1 MTEKIHSKAILSV
14 AICLFLS
21 RANGQVIRLEEKQKT
36 DSVAYSVLTEVV
48 VSASRTKEKILQS
61 PVSIQKAGER
71 YFRSAPAPSFFD
83 ALENLQGIQMITP
96 SLGFKVINARGFAN
110 TTNVRFA
117 QLVDGMDVQSPH
129 IGGPIGNSLGPTD
142 LDIENVEIIPGVASA
157 LYGMNTINGMANFT
171 TKNPFSSEG
180 FTVQQ
185 KTGVMHLADSNS
197 AASLFSETSFRFAKV
212 VSPKFAFKING
223 SFIKGSDWIADDH
236 SDQNPNANISTDL
249 TGYNNPAQDPVN
261 GYGNESSDRKTIV
274 LQGKSYMVARTGYYE
289 KEVVDYSLQNIKAD
303 AGLYF
308 KLSKNSSL
316 VYLGHIALLDN
327 IYQRANRFR
336 LQNYFIQQHGI
347 QFQSRSI
354 LAKLYFNNENTG
366 GSYNIRSMAENIDR
380 NYKPDN
386 QWYADYT
393 AAFNRATASGSAI
406 AEAHQQSRVAA
417 DAGRYVPGTPE
428 FNKTRDELA
437 TINNWDSGAALRVK
451 ASFVQGEVQWNLTE
465 EWLEKL
471 KTKAGIDLLAGLSQR
486 TYIIVPDGNY
496 FINPEKGKTY
506 QDIHYGRTN
515 AFISVSKP
523 LFDNTLKLGAIIGVD
538 KNDYFPLS
546 MSPRF
551 TAVYSPVY
559 KHNFRASYQSGYRYP
574 SIFEAYSNINS
585 GGVKRVGG
593 LPVMSNGIFE
603 NAWLQT
609 SISNFQSAVL
619 NDINRNS
626 LSKSDAIIKNKSLL
640 TKNPYTY
647 IQPERV
653 ESFEAGYKGLYGGG
667 KIFVDLDVYFNNY
680 HSFIAQANMN
690 VPNTKII
697 DSIPFYLYDKSKQSQ
712 YRMWT
717 NSRTVVYNYGFTA
730 GVTYSSQ
737 KGYIV
742 NGNASFAKLR
752 KSANEDGLEDG
763 FNTPQWITNF
773 SISNVNIYKKIGAG
787 VTFKWQSSFYWQ
799 SFLVTGTTPAY
810 STLDAQVTWLVESAK
825 LQIKLGATNILN
837 HYYRSFLGG
846 PELGAMIYTTLTYG
860 INRAIIKL
868 PLGTR

>member
-1 MTEKIHSKAILSV
+1 MPLKIFHMLLACS
-14 AICLFLS
+14 LFHFS
-21 RANGQVIRLEEKQKT
+21 YAQNNPGDTTRIT
-36 DSVAYSVLTEVV
+36 DSAIYSVLNEVV
-48 VSASRTKEKILQS
+48 VSASRIREKMLQS

-71 YFRSAPAPSFFD
+71 YFHSSPAPSFFD
-83 ALENLQGIQMITP
+83 ALENLQGVQMITP

-180 FTVQQ
+180 LTIQQ

-197 AASLFSETSFRFAKV
+197 QASLFSETSFRFAKV
-212 VSPKFAFKING
+212 VSQKFAFKING
-223 SFIKGSDWIADDH
+223 SFITGSDWIADDH
-236 SDQNPNANISTDL
+236 SDLNPNANISTDL

-261 GYGNESSDRKTIV
+261 GYGNESSDRKTIS
-274 LQGKSYMVARTGYYE
+274 LQGKSYVVARTGYYE
-289 KEVVDYSLQNIKAD
+289 KEVVDYSLQDIKAD
-303 AGLYF
+303 AGLYY
-308 KLSKNSSL
+308 KISNNSSL
-316 VYLGHIALLDN
+316 VYLGHISVLDN
-327 IYQRANRFR
+327 VYQRANRFR
-336 LQNYFIQQHGI
+336 LRNYLIQQHGI
-347 QFQSRSI
+347 QFQSRSVV
-354 LAKLYFNNENTG
+354 AKLYFNNENTG
-366 GSYNIRSMAENIDR
+366 GSYNLRSMAENIDR
-380 NYKPDN
+380 SYKPDN

-393 AAFNRATASGSAI
+393 KAFNSATASGSGI
-406 AEAHQQSRVAA
+406 AGAHQQARAAA
-417 DAGRYVPGTPE
+417 DAGRYLPGTPE
-428 FNKTRDELA
+428 FNKTLDHLS
-437 TINNWDSGAALRVK
+437 TVNNWDSGAALRVK
-451 ASFVQGEVQWNLTE
+451 ASFVQGEIQWNLTE
-465 EWLEKL
+465 EWLKKL
-471 KTKAGIDLLAGLSQR
+471 KANAGLDMLAGISQR

-496 FINPEKGKTY
+496 FVNPEKGKTFD
-506 QDIHYGRTN
+506 DIHYGRTN
-515 AFISVSKP
+515 AFLSVSKT
-523 LFDNTLKLGAIIGVD
+523 LFNNTLKLGAIIGAD

-546 MSPRF
+546 WSPRF

-609 SISNFQSAVL
+609 SITAFQSAVL
-619 NDINRNS
+619 NDINRNG
-626 LSKSDAIIKNKSLL
+626 LSKNDAIIKNENLL
-640 TKNPYTY
+640 IKNPYTY

-653 ESFEAGYKGLYGGG
+653 ESFEAGYKGLYAGG
-667 KIFVDLDVYFNNY
+667 KIFVDLDAYFNNY

-690 VPNTKII
+690 VPNTRIA
-697 DSIPFYLYDKSKQSQ
+697 DSIPFYLYDKTRQSQ

-717 NSRTVVYNYGFTA
+717 NSQTAVYNYGFTA
-730 GVTYSSQ
+730 GITYNAP
-737 KGYIV
+737 KGYTL

-752 KSANEDGLEDG
+752 KSSNEDGLEDG

-773 SISNVNIYKKIGAG
+773 SISNANLYKKMGAG
-787 VTFKWQSSFYWQ
+787 ITYKWQSSFYWQ

-810 STLDAQVTWLVESAK
+810 STLDAQFTYLVESAK
-825 LQIKLGATNILN
+825 LQIKLGATNMLN

-846 PELGAMIYTTLTYG
+846 PSIGAMIYTTLTYG
-860 INRAIIKL
+860 INNAVIKL
-868 PLGTR
+868 PADTP